1 MKDLSI
7 IPLFS
12 KVLFT
17 TILSLTDKQ
26 KKDIISIMENE
37 SFRSANNN
45 SEISLNLN
53 ILKSNKLKFLKKE
66 IMSCFN
72 DFVNDTL
79 SFKNNKFKI
88 TNSWITKVG
97 QNNLGHS
104 HNHGNS
110 FYSGVFY
117 VDISNETGK
126 ITFIN
131 VNKSAFELKPNEY
144 NNLNSPKWSIQ
155 PKNNQVIFFPS
166 EVYHQVEENKSN
178 TIRYSLAFNIM
189 PIGKIGVEDSS
200 MNIKIYE

>member
-117 VDISNETGK
+117 VDVSNETGK